1 MISHNNAL
9 LAALASTAIAAVAPL
24 ATAQDTA
31 NDARAIFLETRAA
44 LDKVDALRFDIDVTG
59 TGSLGSDQ
67 MPSGDGK
74 VELVKLEEPTADRR
88 FAARASAMGTS
99 SPKNNVPT
107 QLDVLVNDGGYNW
120 IDHENKVVT
129 LNQNARDRQPET
141 MFCSLL
147 WPVEL
152 VSDEPFERELNAES
166 LELKGTENVN
176 GVECDVIQITY
187 AEKDED
193 DQARQSR
200 TLDPAEIATSA
211 TWYIAKED
219 RLPRRVS
226 REQSLHMIRL
236 VFVQD
241 LTNVE
246 INPDDLVDAELKLE
260 RPEEYSLRDGERGRA
275 STITAKPDAGKKGRS
290 GPMSVKDNGS
300 KTTAQLD
307 RLPEPVETPAEPANP
322 AAPAFEL
329 VTVDGD
335 TVDNEA
341 LAGRVGVFY
350 FWGTWCVPC
359 RRVSPLIS
367 ELAEKHADEP
377 VSVYG
382 VAVNE
387 RNADNPREYMEDKGY
402 AHTLLLHPDDPGERR
417 VANAFKVTRYPT
429 VVVIDANGGVAAQE
443 IITDDGPEGLAKRLE
458 TVIAEQLK
466 SMTDS

>member
-187 AEKDED
+187 AE
-193 DQARQSR
+193 
-200 TLDPAEIATSA
+200 
-211 TWYIAKED
+211 
-219 RLPRRVS
+219 
-226 REQSLHMIRL
+226 
-236 VFVQD
+236 
-241 LTNVE
+241 
-246 INPDDLVDAELKLE
+246 
-260 RPEEYSLRDGERGRA
+260 
-275 STITAKPDAGKKGRS
+275 
-290 GPMSVKDNGS
+290 
-300 KTTAQLD
+300 
-307 RLPEPVETPAEPANP
+307 
-322 AAPAFEL
+322 
-329 VTVDGD
+329 
-335 TVDNEA
+335 
-341 LAGRVGVFY
+341 
-350 FWGTWCVPC
+350 
-359 RRVSPLIS
+359 
-367 ELAEKHADEP
+367 
-377 VSVYG
+377 
-382 VAVNE
+382 
-387 RNADNPREYMEDKGY
+387 
-402 AHTLLLHPDDPGERR
+402 
-417 VANAFKVTRYPT
+417 
-429 VVVIDANGGVAAQE
+429 
-443 IITDDGPEGLAKRLE
+443 
-458 TVIAEQLK
+458 
-466 SMTDS
+466 